1 MGLNLISADRVII
14 YDIDWNPQMDKQAM
28 DRSYRIGQK
37 NAVQVFK
44 LVSANTVEERMIEVQ
59 KYKLLWDELVIQKG
73 GLASLNQS
81 DSNFKKI
88 DYDKLLNLGA

>member
-1 MGLNLISADRVII
+1 
-14 YDIDWNPQMDKQAM
+14 M

-37 NAVQVFK
+37 NSVQVFK

-73 GLASLNQS
+73 GLGSLNQS
-81 DSNFKKI
+81 DSNFNKI